1 MILRRRKKKSLDY
14 NNSFLGEYEC
24 SSLALDRDE
33 RRGEESRNEK
43 EEIRSL
49 KTKSNNVTDQEISKR
64 VRSGNDFEC
73 TYNNDKSLSEIQLEH
88 WRLRLKSLKEEKF
101 GGAFEQTLKMK
112 VKRSKE
118 DEESDDELKSFDL
131 K

>member
-1 MILRRRKKKSLDY
+1 MSTLSDLYTIRFTQSHKIIKIMILRRRKKKSLDY

-49 KTKSNNVTDQEISKR
+49 KTKSNNVTDQEI
-64 VRSGNDFEC
+64 
-73 TYNNDKSLSEIQLEH
+73 
-88 WRLRLKSLKEEKF
+88 
-101 GGAFEQTLKMK
+101 
-112 VKRSKE
+112 
-118 DEESDDELKSFDL
+118 
-131 K
+131 